1 MHCKI
6 TEHVGVRSVLCRFMT
21 HDLKVFL
28 YYLRKWWGQAEIA
41 WKSTRPLQTTNPN
54 SRKPSTVLSLWADLV
69 LQSRPQVGLV
79 VKCSNEFRNISE
91 IKNLTHKLQGAC
103 ERTTEMVCC
112 PLRLSVLST
121 GSSAHTDRLNGLFIF
136 HLQVQKGL
144 CRLTC

>member
-21 HDLKVFL
+21 RDLKVFL
-28 YYLRKWWGQAEIA
+28 YYLRKQWGEAEIA
-41 WKSTRPLQTTNPN
+41 WKSTRPLQTTNLN
-54 SRKPSTVLSLWADLV
+54 SRKPSTVLSLWADFV
-69 LQSRPQVGLV
+69 LQSRPKVGLV
-79 VKCSNEFRNISE
+79 VKCSNKFRNISE
-91 IKNLTHKLQGAC
+91 IKNLNHKLQGAC

-112 PLRLSVLST
+112 PLSLSVLST
-121 GSSAHTDRLNGLFIF
+121 GNPAHTDRLNGLFIF